1 MAEVRLTGG
10 LFATERV
17 DNLNL
22 YFKGCKGGHLIGIVV
37 SAAKNTSIYAKKF
50 FEIIFDPAAITRLS
64 QRFDFVSPP
73 KCKTIK
79 VRRPLIFSKIG
90 IY

>member
-1 MAEVRLTGG
+1 
-10 LFATERV
+10 
-17 DNLNL
+17 
-22 YFKGCKGGHLIGIVV
+22 